1 VAAPADVDVAYHA
14 VMDTPVA
21 GSRARPLVGI
31 LLFDGV
37 EVLDFAGPYEVF
49 SGTEGPDGQPF
60 VTVVTIGP
68 TEEVTAQG
76 GLRIR
81 PTHLLAAC
89 PPLDALIVPGGPGAD
104 LPTPVQRDHLL
115 PFLRER
121 AAVTPVTASVC
132 TGAFLLGR
140 AGLLDGLRVTTNHHA
155 LDALAAEI
163 PAAHVEGG
171 KVIDTGRLVTSAGVS
186 SGIDLALHLMERWF
200 GPEARRRA
208 ADGLEGPWS

>member
-1 VAAPADVDVAYHA
+1 MTLDSASPERSVAAA
-14 VMDTPVA
+14 PVA
-21 GSRARPLVGI
+21 DAGARPLVGI
-31 LLFDGV
+31 LLFDDV

-49 SGTEGPDGQPF
+49 SGTEGPNGEPY

-68 TEEVTAQG
+68 TEEVTARG

-81 PTHLLAAC
+81 PTHLLADC
-89 PPLDALIVPGGPGAD
+89 PPLDALVVPGGPGAD
-104 LPTPVQRDHLL
+104 LPTAVQRDRLL

-121 AAVTPVTASVC
+121 SVLTPVTASVC

-140 AGLLDGLRVTTNHHA
+140 AGLLDGLPVTTNHHA
-155 LDALAAEI
+155 LDALAREF
-163 PAAHVEGG
+163 PAARVEGG
-171 KVIDTGRLVTSAGVS
+171 KVIDTGRIVTAAGVS

-208 ADGLEGPWS
+208 ADGLEGPWE

>member
-1 VAAPADVDVAYHA
+1 MTYHPLMDAPLAE
-14 VMDTPVA
+14 
-21 GSRARPLVGI
+21 ARTLPLVGI

-49 SGTEGPDGQPF
+49 SGTVGADGQPY
-60 VTVVTIGP
+60 VTVVTVGP
-68 TEEVTAQG
+68 NEEMTAQG

-81 PTHLLAAC
+81 PTHLLADC

-104 LPTPVQRDHLL
+104 LPTQVQSDHLL

-121 AAVTPVTASVC
+121 AAVTPLTASVC

-140 AGLLDGLRVTTNHHA
+140 AGLLDGLPVTTNNHA
-155 LDALAAEI
+155 LDALAAEF
-163 PAAHVEGG
+163 PAARVEGG
-171 KVIDTGRLVTSAGVS
+171 KVIDTGRLVTAAGVS